1 MDLKVVNTAMS
12 CFYKVCGKAPALG
25 KTAGD
30 LSGYRKS
37 WGSLPGGC
45 YAWFRPSRVDDCK
58 ANQF

>member
-45 YAWFRPSRVDDCK
+45 YA
-58 ANQF
+58 